1 VAETRTTDGKVEKTK
16 PMPVQQVVS
25 SQTAEQ
31 LSAMM
36 VSVIENGVATLARV
50 PGYYLA
56 GKTGT
61 AQVPD
66 ERGKYSENRKIISF
80 VGFGPVEDPK
90 FSILVKLD
98 NPAGLSF
105 ASGTAAPMF
114 HNIAEKLLKYYQ
126 IPPSY
131 DPRDKPKFQVST
143 INSTPQP

>member
-1 VAETRTTDGKVEKTK
+1 MEPHIIHSIKASTGEEK
-16 PMPVQQVVS
+16 VVS
-25 SQTAEQ
+25 PLTVRQVISKETADKV
-31 LSAMM
+31 SAMM
-36 VSVIENGVATLARV
+36 VSVIENGVAGSARV

-80 VGFGPVEDPK
+80 VGFGPVENPA
-90 FSILVKLD
+90 FSILIKLD

-114 HNIAEKLLKYYQ
+114 KKIAEKLLTYYQ
-126 IPPSY
+126 VPPSY
-131 DPRDKPKFQVST
+131 DASIK
-143 INSTPQP
+143 QPTFSVGE